1 VRWAEPVSRKNQY
14 YERPRIILEIKIG
27 FMISI
32 TKKQW
37 YALYTRPRW
46 EKKVAELL
54 EKKKVEV
61 YCPLNK
67 VERQWADRRKI
78 VLEPLFA
85 SYVFVHISE
94 QEQLAIKQTDG
105 VINFVYWLSKPA
117 VIRNE
122 EIDII
127 KKFLNEYDYV
137 SVEKAQVNLND
148 KVRIINGPLMLW
160 EGQVVEIRT
169 NTVKITLPSLGQTL
183 IAEIR
188 KENLETIGPLSE
200 LQLKA
205 G

>member
-1 VRWAEPVSRKNQY
+1 
-14 YERPRIILEIKIG
+14 
-27 FMISI
+27 MIPI

-46 EKKVAELL
+46 EKKVADQL

-67 VERQWADRRKI
+67 VQKQWADRKKV

-85 SYVFVHISE
+85 SYVFVYITE
-94 QEQLAIKQTDG
+94 QEHLSIKQTDG
-105 VINFVYWLSKPA
+105 VVNFVYWLNRPA

-122 EIDII
+122 EIDTI
-127 KKFLNEYDYV
+127 KKFLNEYDHV
-137 SVEKAQVNLND
+137 SVERTQVNLND
-148 KVRIINGPLMLW
+148 RVRIINGPLMMW
-160 EGQVVEIRT
+160 EGHVVEIRT

-183 IAEIR
+183 VAEIR
-188 KENLETIGPLSE
+188 KENLETISPLQE
-200 LQLKA
+200 PQLKV

>member
-1 VRWAEPVSRKNQY
+1 MIQ
-14 YERPRIILEIKIG
+14 ITLEIKNCY
-27 FMISI
+27 MIAI

-46 EKKVAELL
+46 EKKVADQL

-67 VERQWADRRKI
+67 VERQWADRRK
-78 VLEPLFA
+78 VVMEPLFA
-85 SYVFVHISE
+85 SYVFVYITE
-94 QEQLAIKQTDG
+94 QEALTVKQTEG
-105 VINFVYWLSKPA
+105 VVNFVFWLNKPA

-122 EIDII
+122 EIDTI

-137 SVEKAQVNLND
+137 TVEKAQVNLND
-148 KVRIINGPLMLW
+148 RVRIINGPLMMW

-188 KENLETIGPLSE
+188 KEHIETLGAGVSD